1 MDLLP
6 ISWLNIVLVIFLM
19 FIIESYKALFTMKFF
34 LCLGLVFGQK
44 IVLPA
49 RKLFPDL
56 ALSPA
61 HPEPGTR
68 FFGHVTV
75 PEFEKF
81 PVSLRFIA
89 SNNL

>member
-1 MDLLP
+1 MDHLH
-6 ISWLNIVLVIFLM
+6 ISWLNIVSIIFVM
-19 FIIESYKALFTMKFF
+19 HIIESYKAQFTRKFF
-34 LCLGLVFGQK
+34 LSLGLVFGQK

-49 RKLFPDL
+49 RKLFPEL

-61 HPEPGTR
+61 HPEPGAR

-89 SNNL
+89 SNTL